1 MQYILLVGDTIILF
15 NQYHQLGQNF
25 PMSLSYW
32 IYINKTNKTT
42 GVSEK
47 RKNEKPKRNIFI
59 RSKLVFSIV
68 CYGRYCISCCKCFCI
83 LLVAQN
89 LHWTESWKYF
99 PEKKLFEVEI
109 ALLALK
115 EKYQQGKKKPR
126 TYKGV
131 LRRNSLH
138 SMFDLSK
145 LYHRKMWPRQSHVVN
160 NSKIVWIESNW
171 TE

>member
-115 EKYQQGKKKPR
+115 EKYQQGKKKNQEHIKVCWEEIVF
-126 TYKGV
+126 TAC
-131 LRRNSLH
+131 LTC
-138 SMFDLSK
+138 LSYTTEK
-145 LYHRKMWPRQSHVVN
+145 CDPDSRMWSTIQ
-160 NSKIVWIESNW
+160 K
-171 TE
+171 